1 LAQKFICEWT
11 SYFENLLALDQER
24 FELEIL
30 LFFEDCNYDWHEID
44 HRIEHLPQEL
54 KLRVIN
60 RVETMRENTI
70 VKMTKNLHTIF
81 MFSTML
87 IIVVAL
93 LIAFALSQTVAI
105 HFAAIGMM
113 GLLLIVMIGHRWI
126 RRK

>member
-1 LAQKFICEWT
+1 MAQKFVCEWT
-11 SYFENLLALDQER
+11 SYFEKLLALDQER

-44 HRIEHLPQEL
+44 HRIERLPHEL
-54 KLRVIN
+54 KMRVIN

-70 VKMTKNLHTIF
+70 LKMTRNLHMIF
-81 MFSTML
+81 MVSTML
-87 IIVVAL
+87 LLVVS
-93 LIAFALSQTVAI
+93 LIFAFALSQTLAI

-113 GLLLIVMIGHRWI
+113 GLLLIVMVGHKWI